1 MSDTRYKKYTLSFKI
16 SDGTTHT
23 VSFEVPLGKDGGY
36 YTPKS
41 TMVSDTK
48 AEIAFI
54 PSDPDMPAVDKILL
68 DIPSGGVQFE
78 TDETLTMKDGILAV
92 NTADEP
98 VEDDVRPITSGAVY
112 NEFSKAVA
120 LLKTI

>member
-1 MSDTRYKKYTLSFKI
+1 MSDTRYKKYTLNFKI

-23 VSFEVPLGKDGGY
+23 VSFDVPLGKDGGY

-78 TDETLTMKDGILAV
+78 TDETLTLENGILSV
-92 NTADEP
+92 NTIDQ
-98 VEDDVRPITSGAVY
+98 VIEDDKRPVTSGAVY
-112 NEFSKAVA
+112 QEFSKAVA